1 MGWERGRD
9 ASTRL
14 CAIVFYRFVMD
25 DDIVDSGQ
33 FRRGALFL
41 VSIGIP
47 LVVGLLRH
55 QPDAA
60 LIGAI
65 IGMLL
70 AFADNDGELRG
81 RLRLLLFDAVMIAGG
96 GVIGHLCR
104 DSAPALWA
112 VFIAITLSVGMAA
125 RSGREALLA
134 GRHCAMAFTVTSALP
149 AFPTSQ
155 VWFLIGVLVL
165 TAAARVID
173 HMLAGPLPLQP
184 SAPLQMPAGQSGWLR
199 FALAFCGAAVAS
211 MWIGRTLDPVHAIW
225 AVTTT
230 LVVMLPD
237 ARASYRRIF
246 ERVAGTFAGVLAA
259 WIITMLFH
267 SAAIICI
274 FILVVAPLI
283 PHHLAHRY
291 WLHTGLIAF
300 MVLLAYD
307 LTLLDT
313 HSITNLLSERLED
326 ILLGCAMGLVGTAVA
341 FPREAAAGLDEL
353 IGDGGK
359 DR

>member
-1 MGWERGRD
+1 
-9 ASTRL
+9 
-14 CAIVFYRFVMD
+14 MD

-47 LVVGLLRH
+47 VIVGLLRH

-60 LIGAI
+60 LIGAVV
-65 IGMLL
+65 GMLL
-70 AFADNDGELRG
+70 AFADNDGELPG

-149 AFPTSQ
+149 FPTSQ

-211 MWIGRTLDPVHAIW
+211 MWIGRTLDPIHAIW
-225 AVTTT
+225 AVTTA

-237 ARASYRRIF
+237 ERASYRRIF
-246 ERVAGTFAGVLAA
+246 ERVAGTFAGALAA
-259 WIITMLFH
+259 WVITMLFH
-267 SAAIICI
+267 SAAVICI

-291 WLHTGLIAF
+291 WLHTGLIALL
-300 MVLLAYD
+300 VLLAYD

-313 HSITNLLSERLED
+313 HSITNLLSERLE
-326 ILLGCAMGLVGTAVA
+326 
-341 FPREAAAGLDEL
+341 
-353 IGDGGK
+353 
-359 DR
+359 

>member
-1 MGWERGRD
+1 MNE
-9 ASTRL
+9 
-14 CAIVFYRFVMD
+14 
-25 DDIVDSGQ
+25 DIVDSAQ

-41 VSIGIP
+41 ASIGIP
-47 LVVGLLRH
+47 VIIGLLRH

-60 LIGAI
+60 LIGAVV
-65 IGMLL
+65 GMLL
-70 AFADNDGELRG
+70 AFADSDGELPG
-81 RLRLLLFDAVMIAGG
+81 RLRLLVFDGVMIAGG

-125 RSGREALLA
+125 RSGREALLTS
-134 GRHCAMAFTVTSALP
+134 RHCAMAFTVTSALP
-149 AFPTSQ
+149 SFPASQ
-155 VWFLIGVLVL
+155 IWFLIGVLVL
-165 TAAARVID
+165 TAVARVID
-173 HMLAGPLPLQP
+173 HMLAGQLPLQP

-211 MWIGRTLDPVHAIW
+211 MWIGRTLDAIHAIW

-259 WIITMLFH
+259 WLITMLFH

-291 WLHTGLIAF
+291 WLHTGLIAL

-326 ILLGCAMGLVGTAVA
+326 ILLGCAMGLIGTAVA
-341 FPREAAAGLDEL
+341 FPREAAAGLDDL
-353 IGDGGK
+353 IGDSRK

>member
-1 MGWERGRD
+1 MNE
-9 ASTRL
+9 
-14 CAIVFYRFVMD
+14 
-25 DDIVDSGQ
+25 DIIDSAQ

-41 VSIGIP
+41 VNIGIP
-47 LVVGLLRH
+47 VIVGLLRR

-60 LIGAI
+60 LLGAVV
-65 IGMLL
+65 GMLL
-70 AFADNDGELRG
+70 AFADNDGELSG
-81 RLRLLLFDAVMIAGG
+81 RLRLLTFDAVAIAGG
-96 GVIGHLCR
+96 GIIGYLCR

-125 RSGREALLA
+125 RNGREALLT

-149 AFPTSQ
+149 ALPTYQ
-155 VWFLIGVLVL
+155 IWYLVGVLIL
-165 TAAARVID
+165 TAVARVID
-173 HMLAGPLPLQP
+173 HVLAGPLPLQP

-225 AVTTT
+225 VVTTT

-246 ERVAGTFAGVLAA
+246 ERVAGTFVGVVVA
-259 WIITMLFH
+259 WVITMLFH
-267 SAAIICI
+267 SAALICI
-274 FILVVAPLI
+274 AILLVAPLI
-283 PHHLAHRY
+283 PHHVAHRY
-291 WLHTGLIAF
+291 WLHTGLIALL
-300 MVLLAYD
+300 VLLAYD

-341 FPREAAAGLDEL
+341 FPHEAAAGLDDL
-353 IGDGGK
+353 IGESRK

>member
-1 MGWERGRD
+1 
-9 ASTRL
+9 
-14 CAIVFYRFVMD
+14 MD

-47 LVVGLLRH
+47 VIVGLLRH

-60 LIGAI
+60 LIGAVV
-65 IGMLL
+65 GMLL
-70 AFADNDGELRG
+70 AFADNDGVLPG
-81 RLRLLLFDAVMIAGG
+81 RLRLLLFDGVMIAGG
-96 GVIGHLCR
+96 GVVGHLCR

-112 VFIAITLSVGMAA
+112 VFVAITLSVGMAA
-125 RSGREALLA
+125 RSGREALLI

-149 AFPTSQ
+149 SFPTSQ

-165 TAAARVID
+165 TAVARVID

-199 FALAFCGAAVAS
+199 FALAFCGASVAS
-211 MWIGRTLDPVHAIW
+211 MWIGRTLDPIHAIW

-259 WIITMLFH
+259 WVITMLFH
-267 SAAIICI
+267 SVVIICI

-283 PHHLAHRY
+283 PHHVAHRY
-291 WLHTGLIAF
+291 WLHTGLIALL
-300 MVLLAYD
+300 VLLAYD

-313 HSITNLLSERLED
+313 HSMTNLLSERLED
-326 ILLGCAMGLVGTAVA
+326 ILLGCAMGVVGTAVA
-341 FPREAAAGLDEL
+341 FPREAAAGLDDL
-353 IGDGGK
+353 IGESRK

>member
-1 MGWERGRD
+1 
-9 ASTRL
+9 
-14 CAIVFYRFVMD
+14 MD

-47 LVVGLLRH
+47 VIVGLLRH

-60 LIGAI
+60 LIGAVV
-65 IGMLL
+65 GMLL
-70 AFADNDGELRG
+70 AFADNNGELPG
-81 RLRLLLFDAVMIAGG
+81 RLRLLVFDAAMIAGG
-96 GVIGHLCR
+96 GIVGYLCR

-125 RSGREALLA
+125 RSGREALLTS
-134 GRHCAMAFTVTSALP
+134 RHCAMAFTVTSALP
-149 AFPTSQ
+149 VFPTYQ
-155 VWFLIGVLVL
+155 IWYLVGVLVL

-184 SAPLQMPAGQSGWLR
+184 SVPLQMPAGQSGWLR

-211 MWIGRTLDPVHAIW
+211 MWIGRTLDPIHAIW
-225 AVTTT
+225 VVTTA

-237 ARASYRRIF
+237 ERASYRRIF
-246 ERVAGTFAGVLAA
+246 ERIAGTFVGVMAA
-259 WIITMLFH
+259 WVITIVFH

-274 FILVVAPLI
+274 AILVVAPLI
-283 PHHLAHRY
+283 PHHVAHRY
-291 WLHTGLIAF
+291 WLHTALIALL
-300 MVLLAYD
+300 VLLAYD
-307 LTLLDT
+307 LTLLNS
-313 HSITNLLSERLED
+313 HGISNLLSERLED
-326 ILLGCAMGLVGTAVA
+326 ILLGCAMGLVGTVAA
-341 FPREAAAGLDEL
+341 FPRETAAGLHDL
-353 IGDGGK
+353 IGDGRK